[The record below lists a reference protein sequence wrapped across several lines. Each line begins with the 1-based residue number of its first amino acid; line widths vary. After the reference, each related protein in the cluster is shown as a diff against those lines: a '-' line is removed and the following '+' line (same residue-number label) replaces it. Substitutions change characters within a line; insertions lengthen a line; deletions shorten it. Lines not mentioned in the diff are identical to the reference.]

1 MAHGENPNFTIYAP
15 RARSYE
21 GAYGRIFPEVRGWLP
36 PGNSDDEREKYC
48 LEFANG
54 HMIEWHDPNHSGEIA
69 HPREIANDLHGLRE
83 SLDREYNSEI
93 PAGYTYFG
101 QFIAHDITFDPT
113 PLQMRRIDPSGL
125 TDYRTPRLDLD
136 NIYGRGPDDQ
146 LYLYDQETK
155 RQSRKF
161 LIGRVT
167 GYNLRDLP
175 RNSQGRALIGDPRN
189 DENAIISQLHLAF
202 LLAHNTLVDRAIELG
217 MDEPFENAR
226 RTLRRLYQFIVW
238 NDYIKLVTSEAV
250 HKAALRLVP
259 AGPDPARWELG
270 LEYVYS
276 WHREPFIPIE
286 FSGAAYRFGHSMV
299 GNQYQTNE
307 SIRTHHVFVPL
318 FDGGG
323 AGESD
328 DLRGF
333 VPIRAANVI
342 QWDWFLQMN
351 SSRGDLQFPQMA
363 RKIDTKLA
371 NALAF
376 LAEDP
381 HPKNVLAYRNLIRS
395 CELDLPAGSAT
406 AAAVANKPSS
416 DSLRFSP
423 LSLNPGEPD
432 SLWFYILRE
441 AELAPQN
448 GNKLGPL
455 GSLIVCATIAGL
467 LKGDPSSYFFKN
479 LEWAPGEDPLLKD
492 RNYNI
497 DGKGIEGRPGER
509 SWTLASIIRLS
520 GLPVDTDSFQAQQ

>member
-1 MAHGENPNFTIYAP
+1 MAHGENLNFTIHAP
-15 RARSYE
+15 RARSYD
-21 GAYGRIFPEVRGWLP
+21 GAYGRIFPAVPGWLP
-36 PGNSDDEREKYC
+36 PGNSVVEREKYC
-48 LEFANG
+48 LEFAND
-54 HMIEWHDPNHSGEIA
+54 HMIEWHDAKHPGAIA

-83 SLDREYNSEI
+83 SLDQQYNSEI

-101 QFIAHDITFDPT
+101 QFVAHDITFDPT
-113 PLQMRRIDPSGL
+113 PLQMRRADPSGL
-125 TDYRTPRLDLD
+125 IDYRTPRLDLD

-146 LYLYDQETK
+146 PYLYDQETK
-155 RQSRKF
+155 RKSKKF

-175 RNSQGRALIGDPRN
+175 RNCQRRALIGDPRN

-202 LLAHNTLVDRAIELG
+202 LLAHNALVDRAMELG
-217 MDEPFENAR
+217 VDDPFESAR
-226 RTLRRLYQFIVW
+226 CTLRWLYQFIVW
-238 NDYIKLVTSEAV
+238 NDFIRLVTSEKV
-250 HKAALRLVP
+250 HQRALSLVST
-259 AGPDPARWELG
+259 GPNQARWDLG
-270 LEYVYS
+270 LKNVYS
-276 WHREPFIPIE
+276 WHREPYIPIE

-307 SIRTHHVFVPL
+307 SIRTHHGFVPL

-333 VPIRAANVI
+333 VSIRAANVI

-376 LAEDP
+376 LAEDQ

-395 CELDLPAGSAT
+395 CEIDLPAGTAT
-406 AAAVANKPSS
+406 AAAVAEKLTS
-416 DSLRFSP
+416 DPLRFTP
-423 LSLNPGEPD
+423 LSLTRGEPD
-432 SLWFYILRE
+432 SLWYYVLRE
-441 AELAPQN
+441 AESAPQN
-448 GNKLGPL
+448 GDKLGPL

-467 LKGDPSSYFFKN
+467 LKGDPGSYFFKN
-479 LEWAPGEDPLLKD
+479 LDWAPGEDPLLSD
-492 RNYNI
+492 GNYNI
-497 DGKGIEGRPGER
+497 DGKAIEGRPGER

-520 GLPVDTDSFQAQQ
+520 GLPIDTNSFQAQQ